1 MLHFHKFRPIVSTLV
16 VAAFLA
22 SNAQAV
28 SLANIEGPVSINYG
42 KGYQPAS
49 IGSLVVPGDR
59 VRTSDG
65 SVDIVYDNGCSTHVG
80 AKQVALVL
88 STPPSCNGAVGYG
101 GGGGLKDGPVPGPVE
116 GPDVSPLAIAGLIIA
131 FDTGVAIAVANGNN
145 NNENP
150 HHPFPVSP

>member
-22 SNAQAV
+22 GNAQAV
-28 SLANIEGPVSINYG
+28 SLANIEGPVSVNSG
-42 KGYQPAS
+42 KGFQPAS
-49 IGSLVVPGDR
+49 IGSSLVPGDR

-88 STPPSCNGAVGYG
+88 STPPSCYG
-101 GGGGLKDGPVPGPVE
+101 GVSYGGLKDGAAAAPLEFDWNPVLAVGLTAAAAGGFIGGFSGNHEHPA
-116 GPDVSPLAIAGLIIA
+116 SP
-131 FDTGVAIAVANGNN
+131 
-145 NNENP
+145 
-150 HHPFPVSP
+150 

>member
-49 IGSLVVPGDR
+49 IGSLLVPGDR

-88 STPPSCNGAVGYG
+88 STPPSCYG
-101 GGGGLKDGPVPGPVE
+101 GVGSGGLKDGAAVAPTEAELGVLP
-116 GPDVSPLAIAGLIIA
+116 AAGLLLPLGGILV
-131 FDTGVAIAVANGNN
+131 GVIETN
-145 NNENP
+145 NNENNP
-150 HHPFPVSP
+150 HPMSP

>member
-16 VAAFLA
+16 VAAFLS

-28 SLANIEGPVSINYG
+28 SLVNIEGPVSVNSG

-49 IGSLVVPGDR
+49 IGSSLAPGDR

-65 SVDIVYDNGCSTHVG
+65 SVDILYDNGCSSHVG

-88 STPPSCNGAVGYG
+88 STPPSCYGAVGYG
-101 GGGGLKDGPVPGPVE
+101 GLKDGAAVAPTDAEWGGP
-116 GPDVSPLAIAGLIIA
+116 LIIGGIVA
-131 FDTGVAIAVANGNN
+131 FDAGVAIAVANGNN

-150 HHPFPVSP
+150 HPFSP

>member
-101 GGGGLKDGPVPGPVE
+101 GLKDGAAVAPTDAEWGVLP
-116 GPDVSPLAIAGLIIA
+116 AAGLLLPLGGILV
-131 FDTGVAIAVANGNN
+131 GVFATN
-145 NNENP
+145 NNENNP
-150 HHPFPVSP
+150 HPASP